1 MTIFLHIS
9 RCSFCTSL
17 CSAKYKLHTVGFTNT
32 KITIF
37 FYIFQGVRLVQ
48 VFAVQNT
55 NCTVLV
61 YEHQD
66 HDFFT
71 YFKVFLLY
79 KSLSAKRKLHSVG
92 FMNTKI
98 TIFYIFQGVHLVKVF
113 AVQNAN
119 CTVLVLRT
127 PRSRFF
133 YIFQAVRFLQ
143 VFAVQ
148 NANCTVLVYEH
159 QDHNFF
165 TYVKVFLL
173 YKSLSANCKLQSAGL
188 TNTKIIIVC
197 TYT

>member
-1 MTIFLHIS
+1 MTGYDNFLHIS

-17 CSAKYKLHTVGFTNT
+17 CSAKYKLHTVGITNT

-55 NCTVLV
+55 NSTVLV

-98 TIFYIFQGVHLVKVF
+98 TIFCIFQGVRLVK
-113 AVQNAN
+113 
-119 CTVLVLRT
+119 
-127 PRSRFF
+127 
-133 YIFQAVRFLQ
+133 

-173 YKSLSANCKLQSAGL
+173 YESLSANCKLHSAGL

>member
-1 MTIFLHIS
+1 MPYTTKFGKSALVTQSTRLKILRFDWLWQFFLHIS

-133 YIFQAVRFLQ
+133 LHISSCSFS
-143 VFAVQ
+143 
-148 NANCTVLVYEH
+148 T
-159 QDHNFF
+159 
-165 TYVKVFLL
+165 
-173 YKSLSANCKLQSAGL
+173 SLCSAKC
-188 TNTKIIIVC
+188 
-197 TYT
+197 